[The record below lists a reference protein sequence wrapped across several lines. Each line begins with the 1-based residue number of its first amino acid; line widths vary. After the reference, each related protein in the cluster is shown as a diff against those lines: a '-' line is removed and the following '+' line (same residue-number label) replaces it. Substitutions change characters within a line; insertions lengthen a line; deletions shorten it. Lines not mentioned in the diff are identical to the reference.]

1 MKHFYLKELI
11 SNPYI
16 IGGAPVP
23 FEHVDDNRGVI
34 ALDDSVLGNSTL
46 ITGLD
51 EAAAA
56 GRGGIV
62 KISEADYAKKKSE
75 RSRNLLSMRSK
86 QNSRADE
93 IRVMPSV
100 SSLLRKRG
108 AAGAADTAAA
118 LKPAAPAEKPS
129 PKFAHLAEKAKAF
142 KPAVGK
148 AIRVSQPAG

>member
-1 MKHFYLKELI
+1 MKSHYYKEI
-11 SNPYI
+11 RSNPFI
-16 IGGAPVP
+16 VHGTPVP
-23 FEHVDDNRGVI
+23 FEDIGNNCGII
-34 ALDDSVLGNSTL
+34 ALDDSNPNDVPF
-46 ITGLD
+46 IAALD
-51 EAAAA
+51 EAAQ
-56 GRGGIV
+56 GQRGGIV
-62 KISEADYAKKKSE
+62 KVSEADYFQKKTAH
-75 RSRNLLSMRSK
+75 SRELLSMRSK